1 MGCSV
6 GTVKSQVSVALS
18 KLRER
23 VGIDSGVLLP
33 EDEAVTR

>member
-1 MGCSV
+1 
-6 GTVKSQVSVALS
+6 VSVALK

-23 VGIDSGVLLP
+23 VGVDSDVLLP